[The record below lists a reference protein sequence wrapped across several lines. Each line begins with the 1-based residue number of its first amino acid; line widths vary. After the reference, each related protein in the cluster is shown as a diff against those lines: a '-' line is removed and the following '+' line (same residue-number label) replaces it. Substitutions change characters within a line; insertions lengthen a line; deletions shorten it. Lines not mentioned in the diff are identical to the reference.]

1 MRIYIE
7 NYNYHGIDLHCLEHL
22 VKSEKVIKE
31 IYTCDGNY
39 VIDKRLYK
47 LNLIENGIEKQ
58 ENYLPDINILLD
70 KTVIKKQQQIVSHLP
85 IDKLERDLKLLMFN
99 LREKSPLTMVCTYE
113 NDIIVDFYFMLFK
126 TYAAYSMADLN
137 NFSIK
142 EDIQEFLKLIGNKK

>member
-7 NYNYHGIDLHCLEHL
+7 NYNYHDIDLQCLEHL
-22 VKSEKVIKE
+22 IKNEKHVKE
-31 IYTCDGNY
+31 IYTCEGNY

-58 ENYLPDINILLD
+58 KDYLPNVNILLD
-70 KTVIKKQQQIVSHLP
+70 KTIIKKQQQVVSHLP
-85 IDKLERDLKLLMFN
+85 IDKIERNLKLLMFN

-113 NDIIVDFYFMLFK
+113 NEIIVDFYFMLFQ

-142 EDIQEFLKLIGNKK
+142 EDIQEFLKLIDNKK